1 MDVLKTSF
9 FSSAE
14 PGKQNENEMG
24 RGNLLQTQ
32 LSKYPQKE

>member
-1 MDVLKTSF
+1 MEVFKTSF
-9 FSSAE
+9 FSSTQ